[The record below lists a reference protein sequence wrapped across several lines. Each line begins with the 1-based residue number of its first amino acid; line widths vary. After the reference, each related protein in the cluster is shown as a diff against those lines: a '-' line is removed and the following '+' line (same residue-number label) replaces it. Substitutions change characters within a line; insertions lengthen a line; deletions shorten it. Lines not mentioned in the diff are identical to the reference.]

1 MALPTRIL
9 INYSALSMNMVCH
22 GPIYEGKKGLV
33 KSSLVTTQCR
43 GASLA
48 LTDHGN
54 GSKEAAIVTYAAV
67 DCKTQPLPPILIALF
82 SCFAVPAHLKVEPPA
97 SLEATVGE
105 DSLLRCQVAGGKKS
119 IITK

>member
-1 MALPTRIL
+1 MSLPTRIL

-67 DCKTQPLPPILIALF
+67 DCKTQPPPTNTN
-82 SCFAVPAHLKVEPPA
+82 S
-97 SLEATVGE
+97 
-105 DSLLRCQVAGGKKS
+105 SLLLLCSACASHGGTPCQPGGNSGGGFIAEVSGGRWDKRA
-119 IITK
+119 